1 VSLNAFFREALD
13 NPPPGPVVT
22 GDSAVIAGPLSYPV
36 MNHVTNMCFFTDIVN
51 SPNPI
56 ILNQCI
62 PMSTTIPISIIASN
76 DVQESRV
83 GWHLSQEVCLSQQQP
98 DEDEQDE
105 MVMTGSYCNAYA
117 TFTAHAAKLSNL
129 LQGRP
134 HLVEKYSRVM
144 AQAYAAAVTDIKEE
158 PDVNV
163 PGPPSSHNGTISL
176 NLETSRSQKKPKRLG
191 CY

>member
-1 VSLNAFFREALD
+1 MSLNAFFREALD

-22 GDSAVIAGPLSYPV
+22 DSAVIAGPLSYPV
-36 MNHVTNMCFFTDIVN
+36 MNRVTNMCFFTDIVN
-51 SPNPI
+51 SPKPI

-62 PMSTTIPISIIASN
+62 PTSAVIPTSTIASSN
-76 DVQESRV
+76 VQESRV
-83 GWHLSQEVCLSQQQP
+83 GWRLSQEVCLSQQQP

-105 MVMTGSYCNAYA
+105 ITMTGSYSNAYA

-134 HLVEKYSRVM
+134 HLVEKYSRIM
-144 AQAYAAAVTDIKEE
+144 AQAYAAAVTDMKEE

-163 PGPPSSHNGTISL
+163 PVPSSISTNGTISL
-176 NLETSRSQKKPKRLG
+176 NLETSRSRKKPKRLG